1 MPSTSKLLLKA
12 IKMND
17 KKHCNCRKT
26 FTSNQIIICVPGLAN
41 NQTSFQRVLL
51 FKLDQILCKNEP
63 IGIGYFSIGGEEEER
78 RRILSIFH
86 DRSWRYKIYFP
97 RFEDLLFRD
106 APLKQLQTPRFYP
119 RHVRY
124 SSSVLRN

>member
-1 MPSTSKLLLKA
+1 MKFNDKLNWHRQFLNPISKLIIMFHMVFSKANKKLDKLPSTSKLLLKA

-17 KKHCNCRKT
+17 KKHYKHCNCRKT

-86 DRSWRYKIYFP
+86 VRS
-97 RFEDLLFRD
+97 
-106 APLKQLQTPRFYP
+106 
-119 RHVRY
+119 
-124 SSSVLRN
+124 